1 MSKKHKRNKV
11 DTPEDSKCQ
20 KNVSEVDVEG
30 VVEEALA
37 NAMFRVRLDNGA
49 LVLCTIA
56 GKMRKKGVMIRITP
70 LDRVIVGVSIYD
82 MTRGRIK
89 YRYR

>member
-1 MSKKHKRNKV
+1 MAKHKHNNTSDKSEEV
-11 DTPEDSKCQ
+11 KFQ